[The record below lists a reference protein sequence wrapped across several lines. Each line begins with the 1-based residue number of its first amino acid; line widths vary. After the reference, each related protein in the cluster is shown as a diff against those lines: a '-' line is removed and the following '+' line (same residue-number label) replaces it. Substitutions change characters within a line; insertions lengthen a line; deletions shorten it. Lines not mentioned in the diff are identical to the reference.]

1 MLNSIEVEKILKC
14 RGFSLAS
21 SDSRRYAHGLRHA
34 ASSDPL
40 YVKAKTN
47 KEGKALVVKR
57 YPLVVHPTRAPLTV
71 LAAVP
76 GVHMAPDPYHNTNLA
91 DFPKRDNGGKKE

>member
-1 MLNSIEVEKILKC
+1 MLNSIEVEKILKG

-34 ASSDPL
+34 ALTDPL

-47 KEGKALVVKR
+47 KEGKALAVKR
-57 YPLVVHPTRAPLTV
+57 YPLVMHPTRAPLTV
-71 LAAVP
+71 P
-76 GVHMAPDPYHNTNLA
+76 
-91 DFPKRDNGGKKE
+91 RRRWR